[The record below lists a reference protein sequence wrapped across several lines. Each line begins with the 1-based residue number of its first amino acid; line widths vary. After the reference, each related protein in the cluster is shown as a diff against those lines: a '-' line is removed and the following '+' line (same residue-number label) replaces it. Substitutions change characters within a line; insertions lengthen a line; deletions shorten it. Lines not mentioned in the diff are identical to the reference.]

1 MHPQYFKYIKTK
13 NNSLRI
19 NIFMNQR
26 QNRNTTLKSH
36 TLSLE
41 ARTGDYVF
49 ISCEIIMLLMLYLHG
64 SKLNKGNKKHMFL
77 MNTVIRM
84 ISNIL
89 AS

>member
-1 MHPQYFKYIKTK
+1 
-13 NNSLRI
+13 
-19 NIFMNQR
+19 MNQR

-41 ARTGDYVF
+41 ARTSDYVF

-64 SKLNKGNKKHMFL
+64 SKPNKGNKKHTFL

-84 ISNIL
+84 IINIL